1 MIKLRNMIVG
11 VIAITSI
18 TFSAFAFEGFS
29 VGVMYSGTD
38 FSTSGSEST
47 DTLGGVSRTVK
58 TSKNGSADVGSIFAE
73 YTFAQ
78 GSTIGIEHIP
88 GSAELGK
95 GTRTQTAPVL
105 GGAGEDGSGL
115 ITAKAEISDYTTF
128 YAEPTVMLSDRFGV
142 YVKGGASHVTVTPKY
157 TEAADIIQSTYNS
170 QDVWGVMTGVGAK
183 VYSGNFFAK
192 VEYVETEY
200 GTYSFTSTTGDLNT
214 VQADVDTEA
223 TRFALG
229 YNF

>member
-1 MIKLRNMIVG
+1 MNKIKTLLMAIVAISALSTNAFAGQFGVG
-11 VIAITSI
+11 VAGSLLAI
-18 TFSAFAFEGFS
+18 
-29 VGVMYSGTD
+29 
-38 FSTSGSEST
+38 
-47 DTLGGVSRTVK
+47 
-58 TSKNGSADVGSIFAE
+58 SADGKEADADASADTSVRAATASDNAYTASVFAE
-73 YTFAQ
+73 YSLDNGFTV
-78 GSTIGIEHIP
+78 GIEHIP

-142 YVKGGASHVTVTPKY
+142 YVKGGASHVTVTPSY
-157 TEAADIIQSTYNS
+157 TEAADIIQSTYSS